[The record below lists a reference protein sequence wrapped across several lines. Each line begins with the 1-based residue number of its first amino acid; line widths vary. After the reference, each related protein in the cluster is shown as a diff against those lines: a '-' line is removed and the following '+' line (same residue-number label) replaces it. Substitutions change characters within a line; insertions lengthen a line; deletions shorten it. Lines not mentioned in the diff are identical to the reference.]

1 MLFPFH
7 DQGNV
12 NVITVD
18 WEKGAAG
25 PSYPQSV
32 ANTELVGRQTG
43 LLLIDMLGLGL
54 RPSDIHIVGF
64 SLGAHIAACASHLI
78 QSRLL
83 VKIGRITG
91 KLNHM
96 QKRGPE
102 VQIKKRNKNKNDAY
116 L

>member
-1 MLFPFH
+1 M
-7 DQGNV
+7 
-12 NVITVD
+12 ITVD
-18 WEKGAAG
+18 WEKGAGG

-91 KLNHM
+91 KSQNTGIMGYAHPTFTVKSYIM
-96 QKRGPE
+96 
-102 VQIKKRNKNKNDAY
+102 
-116 L
+116 